1 MKKII
6 VLFLL
11 ILTTSRIF
19 SQINLG
25 GEAKYELT
33 ISGYALIDRKACG
46 DIFGLRSIKVK
57 YKDGRIQTV
66 WSGRR
71 YRDSFTH
78 VVEYSKSNVITEVLF
93 HEINRWKTTFGCNGG
108 PRDINTSIS
117 INNTCFNGFANDLG
131 HQLKRV
137 SINSRPITV
146 IEEKG
151 TPLYLDETSFLTIDL
166 PNTLNNEHY
175 NWKYKVGNGA
185 TKSIP
190 SSFNN
195 TNILNLKG
203 EDFLTNS
210 DFGKTI
216 SVWAETKCD
225 IGAQLASHIAARDAY
240 SEAANI
246 FYRCSR
252 NFILW
257 KKCYNQ
263 LNKNATKFYDKY
275 YTQELIDTYDNNT
288 SNVIQFTYLK
298 GAPHIMSVEPM
309 DISCYE
315 EEDGSVKIN
324 FDRAILPNELLSIN
338 IVDLNNQID
347 VDKDGN
353 PIYENVDSYSN
364 IGEGDLET
372 DNSFTFSSKIGK
384 GLPSGNFRVELTG
397 YINGASTYT
406 GGDTHEKD
414 FPIDEPNPIE
424 FSVSSTSVWCKG
436 GSDGIITIKVS
447 GGQDRKKYKYLLRE
461 EGDTSPVLD
470 SDWIEFK
477 NLATFTG
484 TYRNRKLEATQVIT
498 GKSAGDYIVQI
509 KDANNCIAKIPVRD
523 GAGNIIGL
531 GEEKKASV
539 MVNEPDSPVKIN
551 FVHEEQPTAFGFSD
565 GRIRA
570 EITGGTPLPNGK
582 YNFTWKHENGTTWNT
597 FSDIVNADG
606 WYLTLENAI
615 AGKYSLTITD
625 ANYNKAT
632 NKEGCTIVNAE
643 YILQQPPKLKLK
655 IEETNSISCNSSN
668 TYGDPSSDGELTAIA
683 SGGVPFRPLIRGKYK
698 YKYTWKKKDA
708 SGVYQII
715 PGETG
720 NVLENRGA
728 GEYAVNIE
736 DANGIIIGTYT
747 NNTLVN
753 PTDIEYELKQ
763 PELLKITYTKQD
775 VFCHQGTDGAINA
788 TITGGTGNYTISWNT
803 GETTED
809 ISELVAGNYTI
820 EVTDEKGCQAQET
833 ITIEEPQ
840 NPININYNFF
850 EPTFAGATN
859 GWIKATVTGGTPLN
873 DGSYT
878 YTWQDA
884 NGNNLNTQVTSS
896 SNIGSYELTLNNIG
910 EGTYK
915 LTIQDKNYP
924 LAVDKKGCT
933 VIESEYYIDDPEPL
947 KASVELR
954 KPISCNSSNSYG
966 DPFSDGVLE
975 VIAEGGIK
983 LQPNENNGLPYYYTW
998 KKETNPGVWTIL
1010 TTQTSNI
1017 ASGLDAG
1024 NYAVNIE
1031 DANGIILG
1039 VYKNNVL
1046 ETPTDVIYNF
1056 EEPPLLELTFEKQD
1070 VYCYEGSDGWA
1081 KAIIKGGVLPYTIKW
1096 ENGNST
1102 AQINNLT
1109 KGEYS
1114 VTVTD
1119 ARGCQVTGSILINQP
1134 ENPISI
1140 DFTAFATPS
1149 TGGVSDGWIQAEI
1162 EGGTSFAD
1170 DSYTYYWQDEKGTI
1184 LNGQTETSIV
1194 NGKFQIKINN
1204 IPKGIYHLTI
1214 EDANY
1219 VSATT
1224 KQGCTHIEEEFI
1236 LYDPIEATIS
1246 IEKPI
1251 SCNQNNKFN
1260 NPYADGALKASIT
1273 GGLPFSTGQSYI
1285 YYWKKKNSSGVYEDL
1300 NQNNPIATDLSTGE
1314 YALNVE
1320 DSRGVIIGVYE
1331 SLQLINPSDVL
1342 FSFEEPELLALSL
1355 SATEISCDTGNDGTA
1370 TVAISGGIPPYNIQ
1384 WSNGATT
1391 ATAEHLIAGN
1401 HLVFVTDARGCE
1413 VTGSIT
1419 IGQPGGLKIEVNK
1432 KNPTCYGANDGAIS
1446 LDISGGEAPYTYK
1459 WETGEKATS
1468 LLNLVEGT
1476 YKFSLTDANGCKAFA
1491 EVKLENPEK
1500 LIIDLGSDKTLCID
1514 QTYVLDASID
1524 DENATY
1530 NWISSSEFSSKE
1542 ASITI
1547 TEGGI
1552 YTVTATSSL
1561 GCVATD
1567 TITINYRNQEINAE
1581 FLLSSQAYINEEVV
1595 VFHTSNPAPESFEW
1609 VLPKEAEL
1617 VEEKENTVVL
1627 SFSKAGTYEVGLLT
1641 KVGDCVQEVYKKVVV
1656 EEESGLVDPGD
1667 TETPFIEAF
1676 SISPN
1681 PNKGSFEVSI
1691 DLVEVTPISLRI
1703 FNAQGQFITKHIP
1716 NETLEEYSIPFT
1728 VNLASGMYV
1737 VVLETAKQTQVKRM
1751 IVD

>member
-1 MKKII
+1 MKKFILI
-6 VLFLL
+6 FCLFIKGAYL
-11 ILTTSRIF
+11 F
-19 SQINLG
+19 SQSYTVEIRNLQLRVKGDEGVCQSWVKMKAYFMDGSSREFLYYDFG
-25 GEAKYELT
+25 GGKGIKTMPDKT
-33 ISGYALIDRKACG
+33 IQVSGIIKSIYVQTYTNEKRDRWPLSDKCGGTEIYPEG
-46 DIFGLRSIKVK
+46 DINDIDAKCKLGH
-57 YKDGRIQTV
+57 YNHYGR
-66 WSGRR
+66 
-71 YRDSFTH
+71 
-78 VVEYSKSNVITEVLF
+78 
-93 HEINRWKTTFGCNGG
+93 NGG
-108 PRDINTSIS
+108 DFEAENEIDFDYVIHPNIS
-117 INNTCFNGFANDLG
+117 INQPTNDLIG
-131 HQLKRV
+131 FEDNFNV
-137 SINSRPITV
+137 SVTSNSV
-146 IEEKG
+146 GFDSSVYNWQYQVVASG
-151 TPLYLDETSFLTIDL
+151 TPNTDSWLDMPISTNVFGETSF
-166 PNTLNNEHY
+166 
-175 NWKYKVGNGA
+175 
-185 TKSIP
+185 SIKP
-190 SSFNN
+190 SSFLDSSDIGKRIYFRVQKYEKRCLVSIFPFRFEDCPLTSDEIFYKLTKSAPHF
-195 TNILNLKG
+195 TNKREKHLTCFKG
-203 EDFLTNS
+203 E
-210 DFGKTI
+210 G
-216 SVWAETKCD
+216 
-225 IGAQLASHIAARDAY
+225 
-240 SEAANI
+240 
-246 FYRCSR
+246 
-252 NFILW
+252 
-257 KKCYNQ
+257 
-263 LNKNATKFYDKY
+263 
-275 YTQELIDTYDNNT
+275 
-288 SNVIQFTYLK
+288 
-298 GAPHIMSVEPM
+298 
-309 DISCYE
+309 
-315 EEDGSVKIN
+315 GSVTFYFDRNPSVGEKLSIDIKNITENSVHNADNVENDIINKEYIKNNLPPGNYIAEVIGFGIPAYGGDVWNTYTEAPTHKIN
-324 FDRAILPNELLSIN
+324 FTI
-338 IVDLNNQID
+338 Q
-347 VDKDGN
+347 
-353 PIYENVDSYSN
+353 
-364 IGEGDLET
+364 
-372 DNSFTFSSKIGK
+372 
-384 GLPSGNFRVELTG
+384 
-397 YINGASTYT
+397 
-406 GGDTHEKD
+406 
-414 FPIDEPNPIE
+414 EPKPIE
-424 FSVSSTSVWCKG
+424 FSITPTNVWCKG
-436 GSDGIITIKVS
+436 GSDGTIIIKAK
-447 GGQDRKKYKYLLRE
+447 GGQDRAKYKYLLRE
-461 EGDTSPVLD
+461 TGDTSPVVE
-470 SDWIEFK
+470 SDWVEFT

-484 TYRNRKLEATQVIT
+484 TFPNVTFEATEVIT
-498 GKSAGDYIVQI
+498 GKPAGDYIIQI

-523 GAGNIIGL
+523 GAGNIIDL
-531 GEEKKASV
+531 GEEKKAPV
-539 MVNEPDSPVKIN
+539 IVNEPDSPVKIN

-582 YNFTWKHENGTTWNT
+582 YNYTWKHENGTTWNT
-597 FSDIVNADG
+597 FSNIVNADG
-606 WYLTLENAI
+606 WYLTLTNAI
-615 AGKYSLTITD
+615 AGKYRLTIRD
-625 ANYNKAT
+625 ANYNSAT

-683 SGGVPFRPLIRGKYK
+683 SGGVPFSPLIQGKYK
-698 YKYTWKKKDA
+698 YKYTWKKKNTL
-708 SGVYQII
+708 GVYQII

-736 DANGIIIGTYT
+736 DANGIIIGSYN

-775 VFCHQGTDGAINA
+775 VFCHQGIDGAINA
-788 TITGGTGNYTISWNT
+788 TITGGTGSYTISWNT

-820 EVTDEKGCQAQET
+820 EVTDERGCQAQET
-833 ITIEEPQ
+833 ITIKEPQ
-840 NPININYNFF
+840 NPIKISYTFF

-859 GWIKATVTGGTPLN
+859 GWIKATITGGTPLN

-878 YTWQDA
+878 YIWQDA
-884 NGNNLNTQVTSS
+884 NGNNLNTKVTSN
-896 SNIGSYELTLNNIG
+896 SNTGSYELTLNGIG

-915 LTIQDKNYP
+915 LTVQDKNYP
-924 LAVDKKGCT
+924 LADDKKGCT

-947 KASVELR
+947 KASIELR
-954 KPISCNSSNSYG
+954 KPISCNASNIYG

-983 LQPNENNGLPYYYTW
+983 LQPNENNGLSYYYTW
-998 KKETNPGVWTIL
+998 KKETSPGVWTIL

-1046 ETPTDVIYNF
+1046 ETPTDVTYNF

-1081 KAIIKGGVLPYTIKW
+1081 KAIIKGGIPPYNIEW
-1096 ENGNST
+1096 ERGNKV
-1102 AQINNLT
+1102 AQINSLT

-1119 ARGCQVTGSILINQP
+1119 TRGCQVTGSILINQP

-1140 DFTAFATPS
+1140 NFTAFATPS
-1149 TGGVSDGWIQAEI
+1149 TGGASDGWIQAEI
-1162 EGGTSFAD
+1162 EGGTSFTD
-1170 DSYTYYWQDEKGTI
+1170 GSYTYYWQDEKGKI

-1194 NGKFQIKINN
+1194 NGKFQIKMNN
-1204 IPKGIYHLTI
+1204 LPKGIYHLTI

-1219 VSATT
+1219 VSAAT
-1224 KQGCTHIEEEFI
+1224 KEGCTHIEEEFI

-1246 IEKPI
+1246 VETSI

-1260 NPYADGALKASIT
+1260 NPYSDGALKASVT

-1300 NQNNPIATDLSTGE
+1300 NQNNPVATDLSTGE

-1320 DSRGVIIGVYE
+1320 DSRGVVIGVYE
-1331 SLQLINPSDVL
+1331 SLQLINPTDVL
-1342 FSFEEPELLALSL
+1342 FNFEEPELLTLSL
-1355 SATEISCDTGNDGTA
+1355 SSTEISCDTGNDGTA
-1370 TVAISGGIPPYNIQ
+1370 TVGISGGIPPYNIQ

-1391 ATAEHLIAGN
+1391 TTAENLIAGN

-1432 KNPTCYGANDGAIS
+1432 KNPTCYGANDGTIS
-1446 LDISGGEAPYTYK
+1446 LDISGGEAPYTYT

-1468 LLNLVEGT
+1468 LLNLEEGT
-1476 YKFSLTDANGCKAFA
+1476 YKFSLIDANGCKAFT

-1500 LIIDLGSDKTLCID
+1500 LIIDLGKDKTICID
-1514 QTYVLDASID
+1514 QTYALDGSID
-1524 DENATY
+1524 DKNATY
-1530 NWISSSEFSSKE
+1530 SWTSDNGFSSNE

-1547 TEGGI
+1547 TEEGT

-1561 GCVATD
+1561 GCIAKD
-1567 TITINYRNQEINAE
+1567 TIKINHNNKEINAE
-1581 FLLSSQAYINEEVV
+1581 FLVSSQAYINEEVV
-1595 VFHTSNPAPESFEW
+1595 IFHTSNPTPESFEW
-1609 VLPKEAEL
+1609 ALPTEANV

-1641 KVGDCVQEVYKKVVV
+1641 KVGDCVQELYKKVVV
-1656 EEESGLVDPGD
+1656 EEESGLANPGD

-1681 PNKGSFEVSI
+1681 PNKGSFKVSV
-1691 DLVEVTPISLRI
+1691 DLVEATPVSLRI
-1703 FNAQGQFITKHIP
+1703 FSTQGQFVTKYIP
-1716 NETLEEYSIPFT
+1716 SEAKEEYSIPF
-1728 VNLASGMYV
+1728 NMYLASGTYI

>member
-1 MKKII
+1 MNSLLGQEYRLRINGNITTIGASATCRHQFLIQKKSNNGKKETILDKYLEKKRNHTFEIDVTKTYPIGEIRNLKTIVFSAKRGRRGFWGGCKNYGSSYQEYTTDSKCDLYTINDVFKGDRDPLTTNNTLTVSLNPIINIKQSINDLIGYEDNVTVSVETNSVGFDSSVYNWQYQVVASGPINNNAWINMSAHTNVNGKSSFTIKPSSFLPADAIGKKIYFRI
-6 VLFLL
+6 TTCNSQESENIIFYRLTKSAPHFENALTKDVTCFEETDGNVTFLFDRNPSSNEKL
-11 ILTTSRIF
+11 S
-19 SQINLG
+19 
-25 GEAKYELT
+25 
-33 ISGYALIDRKACG
+33 IS
-46 DIFGLRSIKVK
+46 VK
-57 YKDGRIQTV
+57 
-66 WSGRR
+66 
-71 YRDSFTH
+71 
-78 VVEYSKSNVITEVLF
+78 NITENTDHSVSNI
-93 HEINRWKTTFGCNGG
+93 EN
-108 PRDINTSIS
+108 DILNKEYS
-117 INNTCFNGFANDLG
+117 INNLPPGDYEAEVIGGGILAYNGELW
-131 HQLKRV
+131 
-137 SINSRPITV
+137 
-146 IEEKG
+146 
-151 TPLYLDETSFLTIDL
+151 
-166 PNTLNNEHY
+166 NTFSE
-175 NWKYKVGNGA
+175 
-185 TKSIP
+185 
-190 SSFNN
+190 SS
-195 TNILNLKG
+195 T
-203 EDFLTNS
+203 
-210 DFGKTI
+210 
-216 SVWAETKCD
+216 
-225 IGAQLASHIAARDAY
+225 H
-240 SEAANI
+240 
-246 FYRCSR
+246 
-252 NFILW
+252 
-257 KKCYNQ
+257 
-263 LNKNATKFYDKY
+263 
-275 YTQELIDTYDNNT
+275 
-288 SNVIQFTYLK
+288 
-298 GAPHIMSVEPM
+298 
-309 DISCYE
+309 
-315 EEDGSVKIN
+315 KIN
-324 FDRAILPNELLSIN
+324 FTVR
-338 IVDLNNQID
+338 
-347 VDKDGN
+347 
-353 PIYENVDSYSN
+353 
-364 IGEGDLET
+364 
-372 DNSFTFSSKIGK
+372 
-384 GLPSGNFRVELTG
+384 
-397 YINGASTYT
+397 
-406 GGDTHEKD
+406 
-414 FPIDEPNPIE
+414 EPKPVE
-424 FSVSSTSVWCKG
+424 FSVTPTNVWCHG
-436 GSDGIITIKVS
+436 GSDGAIIIKAK
-447 GGQDRKKYKYLLRE
+447 GGQDRAKYKYLLRE
-461 EGDTSPVLD
+461 TGDISPVVE
-470 SDWIEFK
+470 SDWVEFT

-484 TYRNRKLEATQVIT
+484 TFPNVTFEATEVIT
-498 GKSAGDYIVQI
+498 GKLAGNYTLQI
-509 KDANNCIAKIPVRD
+509 KDANNCIAKRIVRD

-531 GEEKKASV
+531 AEEKIEIIEIKQP
-539 MVNEPDSPVKIN
+539 EKPVSID
-551 FVHEEQPTAFGFSD
+551 FVYEKQPTAFGFSD
-565 GRIRA
+565 GEIRA
-570 EITGGTPLPNGK
+570 QITGGTSLPNGK
-582 YNFTWKHENGTTWNT
+582 YNYTWKHENGTTWNT

-606 WYLTLENAI
+606 WYLTLTNAI

-625 ANYNKAT
+625 ANYNSAT
-632 NKEGCTIVNAE
+632 NKEGCTVANAE
-643 YILQQPPKLKLK
+643 YVLQEPPKLMLK
-655 IEETNSISCNSSN
+655 IEETNFISCNSSN

-683 SGGVPFRPLIRGKYK
+683 SGGVHFSPLIQGEYK

-715 PGETG
+715 PGEIG

-736 DANGIIIGTYT
+736 DANGIIIGSY
-747 NNTLVN
+747 NKNTLVS
-753 PTDIEYELKQ
+753 PTDKEYELQQ

-775 VFCHQGTDGAINA
+775 VFCHKGTDGAINA

-803 GETTED
+803 GETIED
-809 ISELVAGNYTI
+809 ISNLVAGDYTI
-820 EVTDEKGCQAQET
+820 EVTDERGCQVQET

-859 GWIKATVTGGTPLN
+859 GWIKATITGGTPLN

-884 NGNNLNTQVTSS
+884 NGNNLNTQVTARF
-896 SNIGSYELTLNNIG
+896 NAGSYELTLNNIG

-915 LTIQDKNYP
+915 LTIQDKNYS

-933 VIESEYYIDDPEPL
+933 VIESEYYIEDPEPL
-947 KASVELR
+947 KASIELR

-998 KKETNPGVWTIL
+998 KKETSPGVWTIL

-1024 NYAVNIE
+1024 NYAVNIK

-1046 ETPTDVIYNF
+1046 ETPTDVTYNF

-1081 KAIIKGGVLPYTIKW
+1081 KAIIKGGIPPYNIEW
-1096 ENGNST
+1096 ERGNKV
-1102 AQINNLT
+1102 AQINSLT

-1119 ARGCQVTGSILINQP
+1119 TRGCQVTGSILIKQP

-1149 TGGVSDGWIQAEI
+1149 TGGASDGWIQAEI
-1162 EGGTSFAD
+1162 EGGTSFTD
-1170 DSYTYYWQDEKGTI
+1170 GSYTYYWQDEKGTI

-1194 NGKFQIKINN
+1194 NGKFQIKMNN

-1224 KQGCTHIEEEFI
+1224 KEGCTHIEEEFI

-1246 IEKPI
+1246 IENPI

-1260 NPYADGALKASIT
+1260 NPYADGALKASVT

-1285 YYWKKKNSSGVYEDL
+1285 YYWKKKNSSGVYEDF

-1432 KNPTCYGANDGAIS
+1432 KNPTCYGANDGTIY
-1446 LDISGGEAPYTYK
+1446 LDISGGEAPYTYM
-1459 WETGEKATS
+1459 WDTGEKATS
-1468 LLNLVEGT
+1468 LLNLIEGI
-1476 YKFSLTDANGCKAFA
+1476 YKFSLIDANGCKAFA

-1500 LIIDLGSDKTLCID
+1500 LIMDLGSDKTLCID

-1530 NWISSSEFSSKE
+1530 SWISSNGFNSKE

-1547 TEGGI
+1547 TKEGT
-1552 YTVTATSSL
+1552 YTATVTSSL

-1567 TITINYRNQEINAE
+1567 TIIINYSNQEINAE
-1581 FLLSSQAYINEEVV
+1581 FLMSSQAYINEEVV
-1595 VFHTSNPAPESFEW
+1595 VFHTSNPTPESFEW
-1609 VLPKEAEL
+1609 MLPDEAKV

-1627 SFSKAGTYEVGLLT
+1627 SFSKAGAYEVGLLT
-1641 KVGDCVQEVYKKVVV
+1641 KVGDCVQEIYKKVVV
-1656 EEESGLVDPGD
+1656 EEESSLVDPGD

-1681 PNKGSFEVSI
+1681 PNKGSFSVSI
-1691 DLVEVTPISLRI
+1691 DLVEATPISLRI
-1703 FNAQGQFITKHIP
+1703 FNTQGQFITKYIP

-1728 VNLASGMYV
+1728 MNLASGMYV

>member
-1 MKKII
+1 MKKAIF
-6 VLFLL
+6 FLM
-11 ILTTSRIF
+11 LTFSSINTLF
-19 SQINLG
+19 SQYYNFEIKGNIKTVGTRATCGHLFRIEKILMNGSKEVIKDVNLG
-25 GEAKYELT
+25 GKENK
-33 ISGYALIDRKACG
+33 SFSID
-46 DIFGLRSIKVK
+46 
-57 YKDGRIQTV
+57 
-66 WSGRR
+66 
-71 YRDSFTH
+71 
-78 VVEYSKSNVITEVLF
+78 VVEKYHLDEVKKIKKINFYAKRGRKS
-93 HEINRWKTTFGCNGG
+93 WGKCKTYGKSSQAY
-108 PRDINTSIS
+108 DINTSCDLYTISNVFKGDGDVITTNNTLEVSLNPIIS
-117 INNTCFNGFANDLG
+117 IVQPTNNLIGHEDNFTVSVVSNSLGFDSSVYNWQYQVVA
-131 HQLKRV
+131 
-137 SINSRPITV
+137 S
-146 IEEKG
+146 G
-151 TPLYLDETSFLTIDL
+151 TPK
-166 PNTLNNEHY
+166 LNN
-175 NWKYKVGNGA
+175 WKNMPIHTNAKGKPSFTV
-185 TKSIP
+185 KP
-190 SSFNN
+190 SSFLSIDDVGKRVYFRIN
-195 TNILNLKG
+195 TCNSQESQNI
-203 EDFLTNS
+203 
-210 DFGKTI
+210 
-216 SVWAETKCD
+216 V
-225 IGAQLASHIAARDAY
+225 
-240 SEAANI
+240 
-246 FYRCSR
+246 FYTLRLS
-252 NFILW
+252 
-257 KKCYNQ
+257 
-263 LNKNATKFYDKY
+263 
-275 YTQELIDTYDNNT
+275 
-288 SNVIQFTYLK
+288 
-298 GAPHIMSVEPM
+298 APHINSKEVKPVN
-309 DISCYE
+309 CYE
-315 EEDGSVKIN
+315 TKDGSVKIN
-324 FDRAILPNELLSIN
+324 FDRSLKTSELLSIS
-338 IVDLNNQID
+338 LKNNTNGLD
-347 VDKDGN
+347 YSV
-353 PIYENVDSYSN
+353 SN
-364 IGEGDLET
+364 INRLEV
-372 DNSFTFSSKIGK
+372 DNSYKINN
-384 GLPSGNFRVELTG
+384 LPPGNYIVKLLGSVPG
-397 YINGASTYT
+397 YNGQIFNTYT
-406 GGDTHEKD
+406 EGTSHETTFTINRPK
-414 FPIDEPNPIE
+414 PIE
-424 FSVSSTSVWCKG
+424 FSASSTSVWCHG
-436 GSDGIITIKVS
+436 GSDGTITIKAS
-447 GGQDRKKYKYLLRE
+447 GGQDRKKYKYLLRDK
-461 EGDTSPVLD
+461 GDTSPVLD

-484 TYRNRKLEATQVIT
+484 TFPYVKREATQVIT
-498 GKSAGDYIVQI
+498 GKPAGDYIIQI
-509 KDANNCIAKIPVRD
+509 KDANNCIAKVPVRD

-531 GEEKKASV
+531 GEEKK
-539 MVNEPDSPVKIN
+539 EPIKIDEPKSPVKIN

-615 AGKYSLTITD
+615 AGKYRLTITD

-632 NKEGCTIVNAE
+632 NKEGCTMVNAE
-643 YILQQPPKLKLK
+643 YTLQQPPKLKLK

-683 SGGVPFRPLIRGKYK
+683 SGGVPFSPLIQGKYK

-720 NVLENRGA
+720 SVLKNRGA
-728 GEYAVNIE
+728 GEYAVNIK

-753 PTDIEYELKQ
+753 PTDIEYELQQ
-763 PELLKITYTKQD
+763 PELLKIIYTKQD

-788 TITGGTGNYTISWNT
+788 TIIGGTGSYTISWNT

-809 ISELVAGNYTI
+809 ISNLVAGDYTI
-820 EVTDEKGCQAQET
+820 EVTDERGCQAQET
-833 ITIEEPQ
+833 ITIKEPQ
-840 NPININYNFF
+840 NPIKISYTFF

-859 GWIKATVTGGTPLN
+859 GWIKATITGGTPLN

-878 YTWQDA
+878 FIWQDA
-884 NGNNLNTQVTSS
+884 NGNNLNTQVTTRF
-896 SNIGSYELTLNNIG
+896 NAGSYELTLNNIG

-947 KASVELR
+947 KAGIELR

-983 LQPNENNGLPYYYTW
+983 LQPNENNGLSYYYTW
-998 KKETNPGVWTIL
+998 KKETSPGVWTIL

-1024 NYAVNIE
+1024 NYAVNIK

-1039 VYKNNVL
+1039 VYKNNLLV
-1046 ETPTDVIYNF
+1046 TPTDVIYNF
-1056 EEPPLLELTFEKQD
+1056 EEPVLLELTFEKQD

-1081 KAIIKGGVLPYTIKW
+1081 KAIIKGGIPPYNIEW
-1096 ENGNST
+1096 ERGNKV
-1102 AQINNLT
+1102 AQINSLT

-1114 VTVTD
+1114 VRVTD
-1119 ARGCQVTGSILINQP
+1119 TRGCQVTGSVLIKQP

-1149 TGGVSDGWIQAEI
+1149 TGQASDGWIQAEI

-1170 DSYTYYWQDEKGTI
+1170 GSYTYYWQDEKGAI

-1204 IPKGIYHLTI
+1204 IPKGLYHLTI

-1219 VSATT
+1219 MAATT
-1224 KQGCTHIEEEFI
+1224 KEGCTYVEKEFI

-1251 SCNQNNKFN
+1251 SCNQNNSFN
-1260 NPYADGALKASIT
+1260 NPYADGALKASVT
-1273 GGLPFSTGQSYI
+1273 GGLPFSTGESYI
-1285 YYWKKKNSSGVYEDL
+1285 YYWKKKNSSGIYEDL

-1370 TVAISGGIPPYNIQ
+1370 TVVISGGIPPYNIQ

-1391 ATAEHLIAGN
+1391 TMAENLIAGN

-1413 VTGSIT
+1413 ATGNVT

-1432 KNPTCYGANDGAIS
+1432 KDPTCYGANDGAIS
-1446 LDISGGEAPYTYK
+1446 LDISGGEAPYTYE

-1476 YKFSLTDANGCKAFA
+1476 YKFSLIDANGCKAFS
-1491 EVKLENPEK
+1491 EIKLENPEK
-1500 LIIDLGSDKTLCID
+1500 LTIDLGSDKTLCID
-1514 QTYVLDASID
+1514 QTYLLDASID

-1530 NWISSSEFSSKE
+1530 SWASNNGFSSNE
-1542 ASITI
+1542 ASIII
-1547 TEGGI
+1547 TKGGT
-1552 YTVTATSSL
+1552 YTVTVTSSL

-1567 TITINYRNQEINAE
+1567 TIIINYSNQEINAE
-1581 FLLSSQAYINEEVV
+1581 FLMSSQTYIDEEVV
-1595 VFHTSNPAPESFEW
+1595 VFHTSNPTPESFDW
-1609 VLPKEAEL
+1609 MLPNEAKV
-1617 VEEKENTVVL
+1617 VEEKEKAVVL

-1641 KVGDCVQEVYKKVVV
+1641 KVGDCVQETYKKVVV

-1667 TETPFIEAF
+1667 TETPFIEVF

-1681 PNKGSFEVSI
+1681 PNKGNFEVSI
-1691 DLVEVTPISLRI
+1691 DLVEATPISLRI
-1703 FNAQGQFITKHIP
+1703 FNTQGQFITKHIP

-1728 VNLASGMYV
+1728 MNLASGMYV

>member
-1 MKKII
+1 MKKAIFLL
-6 VLFLL
+6 LFL
-11 ILTTSRIF
+11 ITSQLLAQKFEIDVSVKMSTWYNDRRCNSYAKITVQYED
-19 SQINLG
+19 SSLG
-25 GEAKYELT
+25 IEEIYYNNSKSIDETKYSIGLKGRVKKISATIYAKDARDEGWST
-33 ISGYALIDRKACG
+33 CCNCSST
-46 DIFGLRSIKVK
+46 RSINVTEDKFVYNDYERASIPTIEK
-57 YKDGRIQTV
+57 GNDGQV
-66 WSGRR
+66 WG
-71 YRDSFTH
+71 
-78 VVEYSKSNVITEVLF
+78 KLEVSY
-93 HEINRWKTTFGCNGG
+93 EI
-108 PRDINTSIS
+108 
-117 INNTCFNGFANDLG
+117 
-131 HQLKRV
+131 
-137 SINSRPITV
+137 RPIV
-146 IEEKG
+146 N
-151 TPLYLDETSFLTIDL
+151 LTQPVDDL
-166 PNTLNNEHY
+166 IGFDDYVNVSVDSDSYDFKAPIY
-175 NWKYKVGNGA
+175 NWEYQVVA
-185 TKSIP
+185 TGVPNKNNWLDMPSSANTQGKPSFSIKP
-190 SSFNN
+190 SSF
-195 TNILNLKG
+195 L
-203 EDFLTNS
+203 S
-210 DFGKTI
+210 I
-216 SVWAETKCD
+216 SD
-225 IGAQLASHIAARDAY
+225 IGKKIYFRVNIYKKRCLVSIFPFRFEDCPIT
-240 SEAANI
+240 SDEI
-246 FYRCSR
+246 FYK
-252 NFILW
+252 L
-257 KKCYNQ
+257 
-263 LNKNATKFYDKY
+263 TK
-275 YTQELIDTYDNNT
+275 
-288 SNVIQFTYLK
+288 S
-298 GAPHIMSVEPM
+298 APHIASVNTTN
-309 DISCYE
+309 ITCYE
-315 EEDGSVKIN
+315 EEDGSIKIN
-324 FDRAILPNELLSIN
+324 FDRELEPNESLSIA
-338 IVDLNNQID
+338 IEDL
-347 VDKDGN
+347 DKFEGYVN
-353 PIYENVDSYSN
+353 GVPTYETVRSSSNVALMS
-364 IGEGDLET
+364 
-372 DNSFTFSSKIGK
+372 DNSYTFNKDIGK
-384 GLPSGNFRVELTG
+384 GLRKGKFRVVLLGGGITA
-397 YINGASTYT
+397 YNGDFWNTYT
-406 GGDTHEKD
+406 GAPTHK
-414 FPIDEPNPIE
+414 FNFTIREPNPVE
-424 FSVSSTSVWCKG
+424 FSVTPTNVWCHG
-436 GSDGIITIKVS
+436 GSDGTITIKAK
-447 GGQDRKKYKYLLRE
+447 GGQDRAKYKYLLRE
-461 EGDTSPVLD
+461 TGDTSPVVE
-470 SDWIEFK
+470 SDWVEFT
-477 NLATFTG
+477 NSATFTG
-484 TYRNRKLEATQVIT
+484 TFPNVTFEATEVIT
-498 GKSAGDYIVQI
+498 GKLAGNYTLQI
-509 KDANNCIAKIPVRD
+509 KDANNCIAKRIVRD
-523 GAGNIIGL
+523 GAGYIIGL
-531 GEEKKASV
+531 AEEIIETIEIKQPEK
-539 MVNEPDSPVKIN
+539 PVSID
-551 FVHEEQPTAFGFSD
+551 FVYEKQPTAFGFSD
-565 GRIRA
+565 G
-570 EITGGTPLPNGK
+570 EIKAHVTGGTPLPKGK
-582 YNFTWKHENGTTWNT
+582 YNFTWKHENGTIWNT
-597 FSDIVNADG
+597 FSDIVNTDG

-625 ANYNKAT
+625 ANYNNAI
-632 NKEGCTIVNAE
+632 NKEGCAIVNAE

-655 IEETNSISCNSSN
+655 IEETNSISCNSN
-668 TYGDPSSDGELTAIA
+668 NIYGDPSSDGELTAIA
-683 SGGVPFRPLIRGKYK
+683 SGGVPFSPLIQGKYK

-720 NVLENRGA
+720 NVLKNRGA

-1204 IPKGIYHLTI
+1204 IPKGLYHLTI

-1219 VSATT
+1219 IAATT
-1224 KQGCTHIEEEFI
+1224 KEGCTYIEKEFI

-1476 YKFSLTDANGCKAFA
+1476 YKFSLIDANGCKAFT

-1514 QTYVLDASID
+1514 QTYFLDASID

-1530 NWISSSEFSSKE
+1530 NWISSSGFSSKE

-1567 TITINYRNQEINAE
+1567 TITINYSNQEINAE

-1681 PNKGSFEVSI
+1681 PNKGNFEVSI
-1691 DLVEVTPISLRI
+1691 DLVEATPISLRI
-1703 FNAQGQFITKHIP
+1703 FNTQGQFITKHIP

-1728 VNLASGMYV
+1728 MNLASGMYV
-1737 VVLETAKQTQVKRM
+1737 VVIETAKQTQVKRM